1 MSDHPTI
8 PESARAN
15 VTLRQLRGFVA
26 LAKAGSFT
34 VAGRQLHL
42 TQSALSALLRDLEA
56 QVGARL
62 FDRTTRSMDITAV
75 GRDFLPVAER
85 VLADLDT
92 GLATVR
98 DMNLRRKG
106 SVTVAVTP
114 MLATSF
120 MPSLCAEMRKQF
132 PGVRVVIRDRLAI
145 DNIQSLRSGEADLA
159 IGNFGLVDH
168 DVSLT
173 LVEGSRVGVVMHAQ
187 HALAQTAH
195 VEWTQLAQEAL
206 ILLSRESAFRQFVL
220 QSLMN
225 AGMTCTPEYEVAYMG
240 TALGLAQAGLGL
252 AICPS
257 HVAQTLDPQWLTFR
271 PLVNP
276 VLHDG
281 VYIATLKGR
290 TLSAAAQACLDV
302 ALAGRPWPAL
312 GALQGEPPGPGGG
325 PDAPHQP

>member
-1 MSDHPTI
+1 MSDHQTNPDWT
-8 PESARAN
+8 RAN

-26 LAKAGSFT
+26 LATTRNFTAAGK
-34 VAGRQLHL
+34 QLHL
-42 TQSALSALLRDLEA
+42 TQSALSALLRDLET

-62 FDRTTRSMDITAV
+62 FDRTTRSVAITAV

-85 VLADLDT
+85 VLCDLDT
-92 GLATVR
+92 GLAAVR
-98 DMNLRRKG
+98 DLNLKRRG

-120 MPSLCAEMRKQF
+120 MPGICAAMHKQF
-132 PGVRVVIRDRLAI
+132 PGVRVAIRDRLAD
-145 DNIQSLRSGEADLA
+145 DNIESLRSGETDLA

-168 DVSLT
+168 DISLT
-173 LVEGSRVGVVMHAQ
+173 LIEGSQVGVVMNPRHP
-187 HALAQTAH
+187 LAQGPHVDWAH
-195 VEWTQLAQEAL
+195 LAHEPL
-206 ILLSRESAFRQFVL
+206 ILLSRQSAFRQFVV

-257 HVAQTLDPQWLTFR
+257 HVAQTLDPQWLVFR

-276 VLHDG
+276 AVHDG
-281 VYIATLKGR
+281 VYIATLNGR
-290 TLSAAAQACLDV
+290 TLSSAAQACLDV
-302 ALAGRPWPAL
+302 VLAGRPWPAL
-312 GALQGEPPGPGGG
+312 RGLQSGP
-325 PDAPHQP
+325 A

>member
-1 MSDHPTI
+1 MVSGIIAAMSDNPTT
-8 PESARAN
+8 PDWARAN

-26 LAKAGSFT
+26 LARARNFT
-34 VAGRQLHL
+34 VAGKQLHL

-62 FDRTTRSMDITAV
+62 FDRTTRSVEITAV

-85 VLADLDT
+85 VLCDLDA
-92 GLATVR
+92 GLAAVR
-98 DMNLRRKG
+98 DLNQKRKG

-120 MPSLCAEMRKQF
+120 MPGICAEMRKQF
-132 PGVRVVIRDRLAI
+132 PGVRVRIRDRLAV
-145 DNIQSLRSGEADLA
+145 DNIQSLRSGETDLA
-159 IGNFGLVDH
+159 IGNFGLVDQ
-168 DVSLT
+168 DISLT
-173 LVEGSRVGVVMHAQ
+173 LVEGSQVGVVMSPR
-187 HALAQTAH
+187 HALARAPH
-195 VEWTQLAQEAL
+195 VDWTQLAHEAL

-220 QSLMN
+220 QSLVN

-257 HVAQTLDPQWLTFR
+257 HVAQTLDPQWLIFK

-276 VLHDG
+276 VVHDG

-290 TLSAAAQACLDV
+290 TLSSAAQACLDV
-302 ALAGRPWPAL
+302 VLAGRPWPAL
-312 GALQGEPPGPGGG
+312 GGLQERP
-325 PDAPHQP
+325 A